1 MTKWILISLVLVL
14 AIAGCQKGTQATESA
29 VDRSPAGE
37 NVSVEGLRQQAKD
50 IVKAG
55 LTDENAYIR
64 TNAAE
69 VVASTKQT
77 KLMPMVEPLLND
89 ELVPVRFSAA
99 MTIGDLKYSPAKQSA
114 KRLMSDKNINI
125 QLAGAYALMEL
136 GDKSYNELF
145 FEALTARDQTVR
157 SNAALILGK
166 IGDKGALPKL
176 KAVLR
181 DTQSSDRAM
190 FVAAE
195 AIARLGDESIYPKLW
210 AMLISTYAD
219 DRVSG
224 IRAMG
229 ALGTMPARNAIIT
242 LLDDPI
248 LEVRLAAAEQL
259 GAMGDTAGEPEVLD
273 FFVGKS
279 VSDAERTNRA
289 KALAAL
295 AIGRIK
301 TPALVKYLPELLN
314 SDSKG
319 VCLAAAEAVLLI
331 EQ

>member
-1 MTKWILISLVLVL
+1 L
-14 AIAGCQKGTQATESA
+14 ALAFAGCQKSTQAKDST
-29 VDRSPAGE
+29 VDRSAAKG
-37 NVSVEGLRQQAKD
+37 NTSVESLRQQAKD
-50 IVKAG
+50 IVNAG

-77 KLMPMVEPLLND
+77 EMMPSVAMLFND
-89 ELVPVRFSAA
+89 ELVPVRFAAA
-99 MTIGDLKYSPAKQSA
+99 MAVGDLKYAPAKQSA
-114 KRLMSDKNINI
+114 KRLLSDKNLNV
-125 QLAGAYALMEL
+125 QLAGVYALTEL

-145 FEALTARDQTVR
+145 YKALTDRDQTVR
-157 SNAALILGK
+157 ANAALILGK
-166 IGDKGALPKL
+166 IGDKSALPKL

-181 DTQSSDRAM
+181 DTQSGDSAM
-190 FVAAE
+190 FGAAE

-242 LLDDPI
+242 LLDDRI
-248 LEVRLAAAEQL
+248 VEVRLAAAEQL

-279 VSDAERTNRA
+279 VSDSERTNRA
-289 KALAAL
+289 KALAAM

-301 TPALVKYLPELLN
+301 TPALTKYLPDLLN

-319 VCLAAAEAVLLI
+319 VRLAAAKAVLLI
-331 EQ
+331 D

>member
-1 MTKWILISLVLVL
+1 MIRWMFVLVVTVSL
-14 AIAGCQKGTQATESA
+14 LGCQKGTQATASA
-29 VDRSPAGE
+29 IDRPAAGAKPA
-37 NVSVEGLRQQAKD
+37 VEGLRQQAKD

-77 KLMPMVEPLLND
+77 EMLATVETLLND
-89 ELVPVRFSAA
+89 ELVPVRFAAA
-99 MTIGDLKYSPAKQSA
+99 MAVGDLKYAPAKQSVR
-114 KRLMSDKNINI
+114 RLMSDKNVNL
-125 QLAGAYALMEL
+125 QLAGAYVLRQL
-136 GDKSYNELF
+136 GGQSYDEF
-145 FEALTARDQTVR
+145 FANALTARDQTVR

-166 IGDKGALPKL
+166 LGDKSALPKL
-176 KAVLR
+176 KAVLK
-181 DTQSSDRAM
+181 DTQADDKAM
-190 FVAAE
+190 FVAVE
-195 AIARLGDESIYPKLW
+195 AIARLGDESVYPKLW

-229 ALGTMPARNAIIT
+229 ALGTMPARNAIVT

-248 LEVRLAAAEQL
+248 VEVRLTAAEQL

-273 FFVGKS
+273 FFAGKS

-301 TPALVKYLPELLN
+301 TPALTKYLPELLN

-319 VCLAAAEAVLLI
+319 VRLAAAKAVLLI
-331 EQ
+331 D